1 MTIKGMKKIS
11 AAIAML
17 MIGTMFAGCGASG
30 GGTTASNAQ
39 TDSEGTTGASAKVVN
54 IGIIKLL
61 SHPALDAAQEGF
73 VDGLNEAGYVIG
85 ENIAYDFND
94 AQGEK
99 TNCQTIA
106 NKLVNNNSDL
116 ILAIGTDAALAAAN
130 ATKDIP
136 ILLTAVT
143 DPVEAKIVASM
154 EAPGG
159 NVSGTSDLN
168 PFKEQMELL
177 LEILPEAKT
186 VGMLYSSNEMNS
198 KVQVEAATK
207 EAKSLGLQ
215 VEKATVSSTNEI
227 KQVVQGLAKKVDV
240 IYVPTDNLL
249 AKAMVSVSNDAIEAG
264 VPVMVAEENLV
275 DNGGLATIGI
285 NYYELGKQTAAQAV
299 KILKGEATPATLPIE
314 LANVSDVVKVNEKTA
329 KALGIEIPKSVLD
342 KIKK

>member
-11 AAIAML
+11 VAMAMI
-17 MIGTMFAGCGASG
+17 MIGTAVIGCGSSNA
-30 GGTTASNAQ
+30 GTTASNA
-39 TDSEGTTGASAKVVN
+39 SNEGTTETSAKTVN
-54 IGIIKLL
+54 VGVIKLL
-61 SHPALDAAQEGF
+61 SHPALDAAQNGF
-73 VDGLNEAGYVIG
+73 VDGLKEAGYVEG
-85 ENIAYDFND
+85 ENIKFDLND

-130 ATKDIP
+130 STKDIP

-143 DPVEAKIVASM
+143 DPVGAKIVASM

-198 KVQVEAATK
+198 KVQVDAATA
-207 EAKSLGLQ
+207 EAKALGLN

-264 VPVMVAEENLV
+264 IPVIVGEENLV
-275 DNGGLATIGI
+275 ENGGLATIGI

-299 KILKGEATPATLPIE
+299 KILKGEATPDTLPIE
-314 LANVSDVVKVNEKTA
+314 IANVSDVVTINEKTA
-329 KALGIEIPKSVLD
+329 KALGIKFPQSVLD